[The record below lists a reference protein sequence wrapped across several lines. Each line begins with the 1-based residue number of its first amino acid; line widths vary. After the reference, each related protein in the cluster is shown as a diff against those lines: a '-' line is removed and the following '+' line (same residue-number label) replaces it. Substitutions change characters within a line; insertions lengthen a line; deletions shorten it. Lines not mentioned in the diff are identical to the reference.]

1 VPQPSDGLVTVEAR
15 PQPIEIDTAR
25 TAVLV
30 IDMTND
36 FSAPGGM
43 FHRAGIDI
51 SAILEVVE
59 PTRRVLSAAR
69 RAGIPIIYLRQAHSA
84 DLSDAGGDDSPH
96 AIKHRPLSIGEPVT
110 APDGRPSRI
119 LVDGTWNTAILAE
132 LAPAEDDIVIVKRR
146 YSGFF
151 ETDLDATLEKLG
163 TRHLVVTGCTTSICV
178 DSTVRDAMFRDYRC
192 IVLEDCTA
200 EPIGADLPRT
210 NHEATLLSIEMLFGW
225 VSTSTQVIEAWERGR
240 TADVWHAHPE
250 RRDPAR

>member
-1 VPQPSDGLVTVEAR
+1 MPLPSDGRVTVEAR
-15 PQPIEIDTAR
+15 PQPIDIDSAR

-51 SAILEVVE
+51 SAILDAVE

-69 RAGIPIIYLRQAHSA
+69 KAAIPVIYLRQAHSA
-84 DLSDAGGDDSPH
+84 DLSDAGDDDSPH
-96 AIKHRPLSIGEPVT
+96 AIKHRRLSIGEPVT
-110 APDGRPSRI
+110 APDGQPSRI
-119 LVDGTWNTAILAE
+119 LVDGTWNTAILDE

-151 ETDLDATLEKLG
+151 ETDLDATLEEIG
-163 TRHLVVTGCTTSICV
+163 VDHLVVTGCTTSICV

-192 IVLEDCTA
+192 LVLEDCTA
-200 EPIGADLPRT
+200 EPIGADLART
-210 NHEATLLSIEMLFGW
+210 NHEATLLTIELLFGW
-225 VSTSTQVIEAWERGR
+225 VSSSQHVIDAWDRAASGGR
-240 TADVWHAHPE
+240 LAPSH
-250 RRDPAR
+250 